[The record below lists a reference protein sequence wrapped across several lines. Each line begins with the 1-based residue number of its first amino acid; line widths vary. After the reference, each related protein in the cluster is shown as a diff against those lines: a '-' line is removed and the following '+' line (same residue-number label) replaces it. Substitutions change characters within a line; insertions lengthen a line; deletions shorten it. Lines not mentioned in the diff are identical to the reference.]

1 MYACI
6 FKRERFWLHCRME
19 RQLASQRMVTL
30 KHIYH
35 RNEKCIGLKFYPD
48 KVIQA
53 LVKELPNPRWHA
65 ESNCVIIRNTKDN
78 LTQVF
83 RKFRGVAWVN
93 GQYFFSNRP
102 VSQGNADLSVDRFR
116 QRKLPEDYRRCPEPY
131 LQKLEIRKYA
141 YNTARTYILLFE
153 KYVNYY
159 ANEEL
164 DALTELDIRKYLQYL
179 IQQDKSDSYL
189 NQTINA
195 IKFYYEVV
203 MGLPNRFYTIERP
216 RKKKRLPQVLSKE
229 EALKVIKHTNNIKH
243 RCIVSMLYSAGL
255 RRGEL
260 LRLKITDIDSDRMLI
275 RVEDGKGGKD
285 RYTLLSSTLLRY
297 LREYYKLWKPEKYLF
312 EGPGKRQYSGKSVGQ
327 IVTKAAKKAGIRKPV
342 TPHTLR
348 HSFATHL
355 LEQGT
360 DLRYIQSLLGHS
372 SSKTTEIYTHI
383 AVNRFK
389 VIKNPL
395 D

>member
-1 MYACI
+1 
-6 FKRERFWLHCRME
+6 ME
-19 RQLASQRMVTL
+19 RQLASRRMVTL
-30 KHIYH
+30 KHIYYQDA
-35 RNEKCIGLKFYPD
+35 KYIGLKFYPD

-53 LVKELPNPRWHA
+53 LVKELPQPRWHA
-65 ESNCVIIRNTKDN
+65 ESSCVIVKNTKEN
-78 LTQVF
+78 LTRIFQT
-83 RKFRGVAWVN
+83 FRGVAWVN
-93 GQYFFSNRP
+93 GQFFFSNRP
-102 VSQGNADLSVDRFR
+102 INQGNSDLSVDRFR
-116 QRKLPEDYRRCPEPY
+116 HRELPENYRRCPEAY

-153 KYVNYY
+153 KYMNYY
-159 ANEEL
+159 ASQEL
-164 DALTELDIRKYLQYL
+164 NVLTELDIRRYLQYL
-179 IQQDKSDSYL
+179 VQQNKSDSYL

-216 RKKKRLPQVLSKE
+216 RKKTRLPQVLSKA
-229 EALKVIKHTNNIKH
+229 EALKVIEHTNNIKH
-243 RCIVSMLYSAGL
+243 RCIVSLLYSAGL

-260 LRLKITDIDSDRMLI
+260 LRLKITDIDSDRMLV
-275 RVEDGKGGKD
+275 RVENGKGGKD
-285 RYTLLSSTLLRY
+285 RYTLLSATLLQY
-297 LREYYKLWKPEKYLF
+297 LRKYYQLWKPTAYLF
-312 EGPGKRQYSGKSVGQ
+312 EGPGNGQYSGKSVGQ
-327 IVTKAAKKAGIRKPV
+327 IVAKAAKKAGIMKPV
-342 TPHTLR
+342 TPHTLH

-389 VIKNPL
+389 SIKNLL

>member
-1 MYACI
+1 
-6 FKRERFWLHCRME
+6 
-19 RQLASQRMVTL
+19 MVTL
-30 KHIYH
+30 KHIYYQDA
-35 RNEKCIGLKFYPD
+35 KYIGLKFYPD

-53 LVKELPNPRWHA
+53 LVKELPHPRWHA
-65 ESNCVIIRNTKDN
+65 ESSCVIVKNTKEN
-78 LTQVF
+78 LTRIFQT
-83 RKFRGVAWVN
+83 FRGVAWVN
-93 GQYFFSNRP
+93 GQFLFSNRP
-102 VSQGNADLSVDRFR
+102 INQSNADLSVDRFR
-116 QRKLPEDYRRCPEPY
+116 RRELPENYRRCPEAY

-153 KYVNYY
+153 KYMNYY
-159 ANEEL
+159 VSQEL
-164 DALTELDIRKYLQYL
+164 NVLTELDIRGYLQYL
-179 IQQDKSDSYL
+179 VQQNKSDSYL

-216 RKKKRLPQVLSKE
+216 RKKTKLPQVLSKA
-229 EALKVIKHTNNIKH
+229 EALKVIEHTNNIKH
-243 RCIVSMLYSAGL
+243 RCIVGLLYSAGI

-260 LRLKITDIDSDRMLI
+260 LRLKITDIDSDRMLV
-275 RVEDGKGGKD
+275 RVEDGKGGKN
-285 RYTLLSSTLLRY
+285 RYTLLSATLLRY

-312 EGPGKRQYSGKSVGQ
+312 EGPGKGQYSGKSVGQ